1 MKSAKIKD
9 IFNIDTSS
17 KLRAKDAIP
26 MGAYPFY
33 TSGNNIKYLDT
44 YQFNTKGI
52 VIGKGGKPNWH
63 LADGQFSISSD
74 CCLLT
79 TKKEFV
85 DVEYVYY
92 YLCAKP
98 NELGKHYK
106 GIGLKHISI
115 YDIRDIQ
122 IEYPELA
129 TQKII
134 ITVLSFLDD
143 IIKRR
148 NIVKEELSKV
158 IINYYLSVTDKAN
171 GLEEYKVRDVA
182 LEVKS
187 GPFGSNLK
195 KSQIKES
202 GDIYVLG
209 IENVKNGIV
218 EKQSATYLPLNEQA
232 NYRRYIVKDLDILV
246 SLMGSV
252 GYSAVVPENFG
263 LAISTKH
270 LADIT
275 VNKELCNPYFLSYC
289 LANDPYIKA
298 QFKSCKRG
306 VIMDG
311 VTLNDIKNLKIKL
324 PSQKAQK
331 RFEQIYLFYKSI
343 DNKMVNQIS
352 LLEELRSSL
361 LKHFFV
367 NENSFISTT
376 NKEQHNKDSNV
387 ANIIRLIE
395 QGAFVDLAN
404 YDEMRMILYNYI
416 DKGVI
421 SQKYDEKK
429 QTIKL
434 YINETH
440 KP

>member
-1 MKSAKIKD
+1 M
-9 IFNIDTSS
+9 
-17 KLRAKDAIP
+17 
-26 MGAYPFY
+26 
-33 TSGNNIKYLDT
+33 
-44 YQFNTKGI
+44 
-52 VIGKGGKPNWH
+52 
-63 LADGQFSISSD
+63 
-74 CCLLT
+74 
-79 TKKEFV
+79 
-85 DVEYVYY
+85 
-92 YLCAKP
+92 
-98 NELGKHYK
+98 
-106 GIGLKHISI
+106 
-115 YDIRDIQ
+115 
-122 IEYPELA
+122 
-129 TQKII
+129 
-134 ITVLSFLDD
+134 
-143 IIKRR
+143 
-148 NIVKEELSKV
+148 
-158 IINYYLSVTDKAN
+158 
-171 GLEEYKVRDVA
+171 EEYKVRDVA
-182 LEVKS
+182 SEVKS

-218 EKQSATYLPLNEQA
+218 EKQSATYLPLNEQT
-232 NYRRYIVKDLDILV
+232 NYSRYIVKDLDILV

-275 VNKELCNPYFLSYC
+275 VNQELCNPYFLSYC
-289 LANDPYIKA
+289 LANDPYIKT

-311 VTLNDIKNLKIKL
+311 VNLTDIKNLKIKL
-324 PSQKAQK
+324 PSLKAQK

-343 DNKMVNQIS
+343 DDKMVNQIS

-367 NENSFISTT
+367 NEHNFISAT

-416 DKGVI
+416 EKGII